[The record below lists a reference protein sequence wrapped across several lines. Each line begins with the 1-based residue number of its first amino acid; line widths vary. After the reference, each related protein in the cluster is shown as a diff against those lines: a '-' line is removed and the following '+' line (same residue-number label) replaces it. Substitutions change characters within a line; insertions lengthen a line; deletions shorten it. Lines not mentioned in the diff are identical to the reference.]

1 MTINNTEILQIV
13 GDIETEYNKSTTTTH
28 YAVLYSK
35 LAVIEF
41 CGWIE
46 QVFDEIL
53 DEYITDKLM
62 FPANYNHI
70 KKNIIAPNYGL
81 HYEKNFRK
89 MMMSIIDINNLES
102 LEDALE
108 SHSAHLSTFKSIL
121 GSFTTTRNIAAHTY
135 TPHSGFTTTYQ
146 SPSIVIS
153 NIHTITPILQDIEQ
167 LIMRH

>member
-62 FPANYNHI
+62 LPANYNHI
-70 KKNIIAPNYGL
+70 KNNIIAPNYGL

-89 MMMSIIDINNLES
+89 MMMSIIGINNLE
-102 LEDALE
+102 
-108 SHSAHLSTFKSIL
+108 
-121 GSFTTTRNIAAHTY
+121 R
-135 TPHSGFTTTYQ
+135 
-146 SPSIVIS
+146 
-153 NIHTITPILQDIEQ
+153 
-167 LIMRH
+167 M